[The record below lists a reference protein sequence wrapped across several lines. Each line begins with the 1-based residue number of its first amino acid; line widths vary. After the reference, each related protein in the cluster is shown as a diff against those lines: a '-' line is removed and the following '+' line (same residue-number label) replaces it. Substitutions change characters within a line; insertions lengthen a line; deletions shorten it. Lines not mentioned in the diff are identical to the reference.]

1 MAYKPGD
8 RIMFAR
14 ILGISCLIF
23 STISHA
29 DTIGRYM
36 NIANNIPKMEMKA
49 DRQAH
54 IWARSARTV
63 LSLTSESIAETLIL
77 ANATAAEHGAPLF
90 CLPAEV
96 SLNAMMLNELI
107 QETYREI
114 SSQSSDKNNL
124 TVSNVAWIG
133 VTHKYPCNNNDDVPA
148 KAPANPSHARK
159 PTTTSMGH
167 MDGVLPPPPGSLKDD

>member
-1 MAYKPGD
+1 
-8 RIMFAR
+8 MFGR
-14 ILGISCLIF
+14 ILSISCFIF
-23 STISHA
+23 SMMGHA

-63 LSLTSESIAETLIL
+63 LSLTSESIAETLVL
-77 ANATAAEHGAPLF
+77 ANATAAEHGEPLF
-90 CLPAEV
+90 CLPIEV
-96 SLNAMMLNELI
+96 SLNAMMMNELI

-114 SSQSSDKNNL
+114 SSQSNDKNNL

-133 VTHKYPCNNNDDVPA
+133 VTHKYPCTHQVREKKPTEPNQ
-148 KAPANPSHARK
+148 ARK

-167 MDGVLPPPPGSLKDD
+167 MDGILPPPASFKDD

>member
-23 STISHA
+23 SNISHA

-77 ANATAAEHGAPLF
+77 ANASAAEHGAPLF

-124 TVSNVAWIG
+124 TVSNIAWIG
-133 VTHKYPCNNNDDVPA
+133 VTHKYPCNHDDVSA
-148 KAPANPSHARK
+148 KSTANPNQARK

>member
-1 MAYKPGD
+1 
-8 RIMFAR
+8 MFRR
-14 ILGISCLIF
+14 ILSLSCLIVAN
-23 STISHA
+23 ISHA
-29 DTIGRYM
+29 DTIGRYI

-63 LSLTSESIAETLIL
+63 LSLTSESIAETLML
-77 ANATAAEHGAPLF
+77 ANASAAERGAPLF

-96 SLNAMMLNELI
+96 SLNALMLNELI

-133 VTHKYPCNNNDDVPA
+133 VTHKYPCSDDA
-148 KAPANPSHARK
+148 SKAPPKETRQPNKSYPAGA
-159 PTTTSMGH
+159 TASMGH
-167 MDGVLPPPPGSLKDD
+167 MDGILPPPPDAFKDD

>member
-1 MAYKPGD
+1 MFT
-8 RIMFAR
+8 RI
-14 ILGISCLIF
+14 IGVLCLIF
-23 STISHA
+23 SHVSPA

-77 ANATAAEHGAPLF
+77 ANASAAEHGSPLF
-90 CLPAEV
+90 CLPLEV

-133 VTHKYPCNNNDDVPA
+133 VTHKYPCNHDEHMPT
-148 KAPANPSHARK
+148 KAPLK
-159 PTTTSMGH
+159 PQTTSMGH
-167 MDGVLPPPPGSLKDD
+167 MDGVLPPPPASLKDD